1 MVLVAERSVEFSMV
15 DLANIAYY
23 PRIFDLAHRFF
34 ESVWNELCGQSY
46 PHLINERRLGFPVI
60 NVESAFHH
68 PLRYGDTITAH
79 ISFTRLGT
87 TSLGWRYLFFNQNEE
102 LVWSSMQTTVCVN
115 MDTMEPTP
123 IPEDLRKGI
132 ETHLETEEKA

>member
-1 MVLVAERSVEFSMV
+1 MVLKAERSVEFSMV

-34 ESVWNELCGQSY
+34 ESVWTDICGQSY
-46 PHLINERRLGFPVI
+46 PHMINERRLGFPVV
-60 NVESAFHH
+60 NVESAFHR

-79 ISFTRLGT
+79 ITFTRIGT
-87 TSLGWRYLFFNQNEE
+87 TSLGWRYRFYNQEE
-102 LVWSSMQTTVCVN
+102 HLVWSSTQTTVCVN

-123 IPEDLRKGI
+123 IPDDLRDGMKL
-132 ETHLETEEKA
+132 HLETEGEA